1 MTSPRYPGDSPV
13 RTRRAAGVDPA
24 WRRLA
29 ALIAATALCT
39 GCDRARE
46 DRAAD
51 AAAEAVRDANRA
63 LDSGGKAA
71 REAAREA
78 GIAVAD
84 GTVTARVK
92 TALIADP
99 AVDGTAIDVDTNG
112 GRVTLSGHLP
122 DAAQA
127 ERAEQIAR
135 AAPGVVAV
143 ESRLTISA
151 RPPAS
156 GGPPS

>member
-1 MTSPRYPGDSPV
+1 
-13 RTRRAAGVDPA
+13 
-24 WRRLA
+24 
-29 ALIAATALCT
+29 LIAATALCT
-39 GCDRARE
+39 GCDRAQE

-63 LDSGGKAA
+63 LHSGGKAA

-84 GTVTARVK
+84 GTITARVK

-127 ERAEQIAR
+127 ERAAQIAR

-143 ESRLTISA
+143 ESRLTIGA
-151 RPPAS
+151 RSPAS